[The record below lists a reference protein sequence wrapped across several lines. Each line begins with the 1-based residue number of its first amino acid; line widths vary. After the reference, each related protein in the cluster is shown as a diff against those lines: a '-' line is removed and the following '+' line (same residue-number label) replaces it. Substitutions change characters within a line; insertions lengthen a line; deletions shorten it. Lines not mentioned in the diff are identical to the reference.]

1 MSGAYC
7 STCGQK
13 TDVDPRSLRQWLHGI
28 LEDSLSI
35 DGRLFQTL
43 KALLTRPGFL
53 TQEWRRGRQA
63 RWMHPFRLYLLA
75 SAIYFGVV
83 ALTPRDFVDVT
94 VEDAAGLDIGMEA
107 EIAAYGEAAAASA
120 PRAMFLA
127 VPLFALLLLLLFRG
141 SGWLYT
147 EHLVNALH
155 LHAFFFLLLAVTWPM
170 ELLPSPWDFWLQT
183 PFMILMLVYFLRA
196 LQNTY
201 GGNVATLALRAVPL
215 GIVYTICLAALVLIG
230 GGLVGGAEADLQKSE
245 DQYWSVRALDDAA
258 TPDRDRP
265 GAGRAGVLPENGE
278 LARDAR
284 SSRAHGRPAVAA
296 GSAGPGPPRGRD
308 RLAGGTDEPPGAGPA
323 RSQLRGR
330 GGSGRGGAGGRALP
344 GGVPEFP
351 FGRRRTPSG
360 GSRSVRGLGRG
371 GCGRF
376 GRPLGTAAP
385 GVSGTVLQLNCY
397 RASR

>member
-1 MSGAYC
+1 MINPESAAVCANCGAATAGAYC
-7 STCGQK
+7 AACGQK
-13 TDVDPRSLRQWLHGI
+13 TDVDPRSLRQWMHGI
-28 LEDSLSI
+28 LEDTLSI

-83 ALTPRDFVDVT
+83 ALTPREFVEVT

-155 LHAFFFLLLAVTWPM
+155 LHAFFFLVLAVTWPL

-183 PFMILMLVYFLRA
+183 PLMILMLVYFLRA

-230 GGLVGGAEADLQKSE
+230 GGLVGGAESELQKSE
-245 DQYWSVRALDDAA
+245 ERYWSVRVLDDAGA
-258 TPDRDRP
+258 ADRDRQIS
-265 GAGRAGVLPENGE
+265 RAQEALVSYRRTENWLVTPEIRVHMGDLLLLLDQPERARREAEAALLVEPQNL
-278 LARDAR
+278 LAIGLLGR
-284 SSRAHGRPAVAA
+284 SSEAA
-296 GSAGPGPPRGRD
+296 GDPAAAERTAARFLEAYRSSTSAVDSRHQADLD
-308 RLAGGTDEPPGAGPA
+308 RYLAWAEEAAGG
-323 RSQLRGR
+323 
-330 GGSGRGGAGGRALP
+330 
-344 GGVPEFP
+344 
-351 FGRRRTPSG
+351 
-360 GSRSVRGLGRG
+360 
-371 GCGRF
+371 
-376 GRPLGTAAP
+376 AAD
-385 GVSGTVLQLNCY
+385 
-397 RASR
+397 R